1 MSRHFTKDI
10 QMADEPMKRRSAWLV
25 IREMQN
31 KTTAKYHVIP
41 TSMAKI
47 KNLQY
52 QVLAEGRASGILL
65 FCWQK
70 LKIEQPLGEI
80 LEFLLTL
87 NIYLPCDPVN
97 PLRSFP
103 ECN

>member
-1 MSRHFTKDI
+1 MSRHLTKDI

-97 PLRSFP
+97 LLRSFP

>member
-1 MSRHFTKDI
+1 
-10 QMADEPMKRRSAWLV
+10 
-25 IREMQN
+25 MQN

-52 QVLAEGRASGILL
+52 QVLTEGRASGILI

-87 NIYLPCDPVN
+87 NIYLPCDQWFYCYIFTQENENLWPQKKTVQEFDY
-97 PLRSFP
+97 SFVIAL
-103 ECN
+103 N

>member
-1 MSRHFTKDI
+1 MSRHLTKDI

-70 LKIEQPLGEI
+70 LKIEQPVGEI